1 MNLYLRPDGALTF
14 AAPVGGKAYREYI
27 SDPANPVPYRA
38 RPISP
43 TYPEGDWP
51 TWETDDQRFVDHRP
65 DVLTYVS
72 APLEKVNWRRSCM
85 HRHPD
90 PPVQN
95 VIRPPS

>member
-1 MNLYLRPDGALTF
+1 VLTF
-14 AAPVGGKAYREYI
+14 DAAVSGKPYREYI

-43 TYPEGDWP
+43 TYPGGDWP

-72 APLEKVNWRRSCM
+72 AALDKDLVVTGLFPAANFWDGRP
-85 HRHPD
+85 HP
-90 PPVQN
+90 
-95 VIRPPS
+95 